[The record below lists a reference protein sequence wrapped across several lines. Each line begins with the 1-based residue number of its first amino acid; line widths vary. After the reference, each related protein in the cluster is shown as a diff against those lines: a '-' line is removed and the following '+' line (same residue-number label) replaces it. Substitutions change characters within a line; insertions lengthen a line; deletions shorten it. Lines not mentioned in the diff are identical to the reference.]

1 MIRTQ
6 IYLPEET
13 HASLLRIA
21 QQKGTTLSRL
31 IRRGADE
38 VIKKTYGKTTPLERA
53 LKFFAN
59 PPKKYRINIT
69 GKQAVDLIRKE
80 RDARY

>member
-13 HASLLRIA
+13 HSTLLRLA
-21 QQKGTTLSRL
+21 QEKGTTLSRL
-31 IRRGADE
+31 IREGAKA
-38 VIKKTYGKTTPLERA
+38 VIKKTYGKLNPKEKA

-59 PPKKYRINIT
+59 PPKKYQIKLN
-69 GKQAVDLIRKE
+69 KPAHLLIREE
-80 RDARY
+80 RD